1 MFEIFAAYLK
11 EKAYLTDNELELIK
25 NASVIKRLRKR
36 QYLIQEG
43 DISNY
48 RAFITKGCIRMYL
61 VGADGIEHIVRFA
74 IENWWIT
81 DDESYN
87 TGNPTRYNVDALEE
101 TEVLIIKKDDLNAL
115 FKAIPKFDDLKNKLG
130 AKRFAVSQS
139 RILSNISDTAEE
151 KYDNFIKS
159 YPQFYERVPLHM
171 IASYL
176 GLSRETLSRVRKKYV
191 KNNHTAK

>member
-11 EKAYLTDNELELIK
+11 EKAYLTDSELELIE

-43 DISNY
+43 DISDY
-48 RAFITKGCIRMYL
+48 RAFITKGCLRMYL

-130 AKRFAVSQS
+130 AKRFEVSQT
-139 RILSNISDTAEE
+139 RILSNISDTAEK

-176 GLSRETLSRVRKKYV
+176 GLSRETLSRVRKKHAMS
-191 KNNHTAK
+191 NHKTK

>member
-11 EKAYLTDNELELIK
+11 EKAGITDTELELIE
-25 NASVIKRLRKR
+25 NASVSKRLRKR

-43 DISNY
+43 DISDY
-48 RAFITKGCIRMYL
+48 RAFITKGCLRMYL
-61 VGADGIEHIVRFA
+61 IGADGVEHIVRFA

-115 FKAIPKFDDLKNKLG
+115 FKAIPKFEDLKNKLG
-130 AKRFAVSQS
+130 AKRFEVSQS

-151 KYDNFIKS
+151 KYDNFIRS
-159 YPQFYERVPLHM
+159 YPQFYKRVPLHM

-176 GLSRETLSRVRKKYV
+176 GLSRETLSRIRKKYARR
-191 KNNHTAK
+191 NS

>member
-11 EKAYLTDNELELIK
+11 EKACLTDTELELIE
-25 NASVIKRLRKR
+25 NASVIKKLRKR

-48 RAFITKGCIRMYL
+48 RAFITKGCLRMYL

-87 TGNPTRYNVDALEE
+87 TGHPTRYNVDALEE
-101 TEVLIIKKDDLNAL
+101 TEVVIIKKDDLNAL
-115 FKAIPKFDDLKNKLG
+115 FKSIPKLEDLKNKLG
-130 AKRFAVSQS
+130 AKRYEVSQR
-139 RILSNISDTAEE
+139 RILSNISETAEE

-159 YPQFYERVPLHM
+159 YPQFYKRVPLHM

-176 GLSRETLSRVRKKYV
+176 GLSRETLSRVRKKYA
-191 KNNHTAK
+191 KNNHSN

>member
-1 MFEIFAAYLK
+1 
-11 EKAYLTDNELELIK
+11 
-25 NASVIKRLRKR
+25 
-36 QYLIQEG
+36 
-43 DISNY
+43 
-48 RAFITKGCIRMYL
+48 MYL

>member
-11 EKAYLTDNELELIK
+11 EKAYLTDTELELIE

-43 DISNY
+43 DISDY
-48 RAFITKGCIRMYL
+48 RAFITKGCLKMYM

-115 FKAIPKFDDLKNKLG
+115 FKAIPKFEDLKNQLG
-130 AKRFAVSQS
+130 AKRFEVSQN

-159 YPQFYERVPLHM
+159 YPQFYKRVPLHM

-176 GLSRETLSRVRKKYV
+176 GLSRETLSRVRKKYA
-191 KNNHTAK
+191 KNNQTAK